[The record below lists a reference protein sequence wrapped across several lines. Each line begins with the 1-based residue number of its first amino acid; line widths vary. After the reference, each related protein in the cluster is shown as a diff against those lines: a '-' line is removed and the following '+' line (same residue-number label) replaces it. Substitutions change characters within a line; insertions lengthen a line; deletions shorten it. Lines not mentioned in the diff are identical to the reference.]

1 MSDDDRWDVFWAYCR
16 RVRALESCD
25 RLGTPS
31 IIDHIDHLKSQ
42 LDNRLCGSSLLPNL
56 FSLNLKMPGDKPHL
70 YEVLPII
77 PVELRDLFVATAEGT
92 TRADIQSLLEF
103 LTAIPLNQLSVIYFY
118 DVGPVELDAAKL
130 TTFLQPNL
138 STLVEL
144 HLSPFPL
151 TISDLERMGILHRVT
166 ELALLQKGTSVELNK
181 FFNVIASSF
190 PKLCAIEVTL
200 DDTIEEAVSVTVFE
214 DLAACG
220 ELKTLFLQSHRWKK
234 VTRGDVARFGS
245 WWPLMG
251 MFCLHQPDH
260 DPDQIKTPLGILQDF
275 ARVWS
280 RTLFKILLQF
290 DTEVALPSSS
300 SVRFKFEE
308 LGTLWVGRSRVRK
321 RKFESVA
328 EFLRAIAPGKLE
340 IIALDD
346 DQEDYD
352 YESRWEIVMNKVNA
366 RFSVRSDAVP
376 T

>member
-1 MSDDDRWDVFWAYCR
+1 M
-16 RVRALESCD
+16 
-25 RLGTPS
+25 
-31 IIDHIDHLKSQ
+31 IDHINHLRYQ
-42 LDNRLCGSSLLPNL
+42 LDNRLCGPSLLPNL
-56 FSLNLKMPGDKPHL
+56 RSLDLKMPGDKPHL

-77 PVELRDLFVATAEGT
+77 PAELQVLSVATAVGT
-92 TRADIQSLLEF
+92 TQPDIQSLLEL
-103 LTAIPLNQLSVIYFY
+103 LTAIPLSQLSIIYFY
-118 DVGPVELDAAKL
+118 DCTPIELDASKL
-130 TTFLQPNL
+130 ATFLQPNQ

-151 TISDLERMGILHRVT
+151 AVSDLEQVGSLPRVT
-166 ELALLQKGTSVELNK
+166 ELALLQKGTAMELNR

-190 PKLCAIEVTL
+190 PKLRAIEVTL
-200 DDTIEEAVSVTVFE
+200 DDTIEEEVSVAVFE

-220 ELKTLFLQSHRWKK
+220 ELKVVFLKSHRWKK
-234 VTRGDVARFGS
+234 LTRGDVARFGS

-260 DPDQIKTPLGILQDF
+260 YLDQIKTPLGILQEF
-275 ARVWS
+275 ARAWS
-280 RTLFKILLQF
+280 RTLYKILLQF

-321 RKFESVA
+321 RRFESVA
-328 EFLRAIAPGKLE
+328 DFLRTIAPRELE
-340 IIALDD
+340 IIALGGDR
-346 DQEDYD
+346 EEYD